1 MNSFIIKNATIINEG
16 KQYKGSLLI
25 ADEKIIDIIEGELP
39 ESFGVNHTTIVAEGY
54 YLIPGLIDDQVHFRE
69 PGLTQKGDLYT
80 ESRASVA
87 GGMTSF
93 LDMPNLIPQT
103 TTLELLEAK
112 HKLAEGRALA
122 NYGFYIGGTNE
133 NWKELTSAKLDLA
146 CGIKLFMGSSTG
158 NMLVDDQ
165 EVLQKFFSKS
175 KLLIATHC
183 EDEYTIRTNLQQHL
197 TQYGEDIPI
206 TLHPIIRNEEAC
218 YKSSS
223 RAVNLAKKYDT
234 RLHILHI
241 STAKELEL
249 FESGTIQNKHI
260 TAEACVHHLWFS
272 DEDYQDLGRFI
283 KWNPAVKTKFDRQA
297 LQQAINENKIDI
309 IATDHAPHTI
319 EEKSGVY
326 TKAASG
332 GPLVQHALQA
342 LLELEIQGKI
352 SKEKIVQKMCH
363 APADLFHIEN
373 RGYIRKGYKA
383 DLCLFRK
390 LPYTVNKN
398 NILYKCG
405 WSPFEGVTFSHTIT
419 HTFVNGHLVYQNGV
433 FDESRKGQ
441 ALCYNR

>member
-197 TQYGEDIPI
+197 IEYGEDIPI
-206 TLHPIIRNEEAC
+206 ALHPIIRNEEAC

>member
-112 HKLAEGRALA
+112 HKLAEGKALA

>member
-16 KQYKGSLLI
+16 KQYKGSLVVSE
-25 ADEKIIDIIEGELP
+25 EKITDIIVGELA
-39 ESFGVNHTTIVAEGY
+39 ENFDTEYTIINAEGH

-80 ESRASVA
+80 ESKASIA

-103 TTLELLEAK
+103 TTLDLLEAK
-112 HKLAEGRALA
+112 HKLAEGKALA

-133 NWKELTSAKLDLA
+133 NWKELTSTKLDLA

-175 KLLIATHC
+175 KILIATHC
-183 EDEYTIRTNLQQHL
+183 EDEQTIRTNLQQHL
-197 TQYGEDIPI
+197 AEYGENIPI
-206 TLHPIIRNEEAC
+206 YRHPIIRSEEAC

-223 RAVNLAKKYDT
+223 MAVNLARKYGT

-249 FESGTIQNKHI
+249 FERGNIQNKHI

-272 DEDYQDLGRFI
+272 DEDYERLGRFI
-283 KWNPAVKTKFDRQA
+283 KWNPAVKTAKDREA
-297 LQQAINENKIDI
+297 LQQAVIEDIIDI

-319 EEKSGVY
+319 AEKTGIY
-326 TKAASG
+326 TKTASG

-342 LLELEIQGKI
+342 LLELEKQGKI
-352 SKEKIVQKMCH
+352 SKEKMVQKMCH
-363 APADLFHIEN
+363 APADLFHIKN

-383 DLCLFRK
+383 DLCLFK
-390 LPYTVNKN
+390 KTPHTVNKE

-405 WSPFEGVTFSHTIT
+405 WSPFEGTTFSHTIT
-419 HTFVNGHLVYQNGV
+419 HTFVNGHLVYKNGV
-433 FDESRKGQ
+433 FNESIKGQ

>member
-206 TLHPIIRNEEAC
+206 ALHPIIRNEEAC